1 MKHKGNIDLEGNDI
15 VDVGAIDASIN
26 VLNDVNTTEP
36 TGGSFLR
43 WDAGQGKW
51 IDEQI
56 TGTDIDWDDTTGQTI
71 EAKIDGIDINLT
83 SLNQA
88 VKQQG
93 GFTTI
98 YKVEN
103 DKTRGY
109 MEVGDTSATLGKN
122 NTTIALS
129 ENSPGIVD
137 IKVQD
142 DGVTPATVTAMRV
155 TNAASASNTPQVIVG
170 GTAAHSATTTLT
182 VSGDSYV
189 SGDLEVAG
197 TVTGVSLAGLS
208 DTNIAPAANDY
219 LRYDGANWRAVGLT
233 AFKNVAVSGQ
243 TTVAADTDMDTL
255 TLAAGTNVTITT
267 DAATD
272 TITINSTASGG
283 SSTLAGLTDTFIAT
297 PAIGEILKYDG
308 SEWTNDNFTLNEAF
322 DVNITS
328 VSDGQVLTYDSA
340 TGKWVNETPAAGGG
354 MSDLIDDLTPQLGG
368 DLDTNGKYIDMT
380 ANSASTSLVGPN
392 QYAFRFKSGG
402 VVQNTGL
409 YFNSVSGSYEF
420 LNSSSTP
427 VFGIK
432 ASTGETTVAN
442 AYTLPTA
449 DGTSGQV
456 LSTDGAGN
464 VDWSTPSGG
473 GAANPFRVASYGG
486 RQQHGTA
493 QNGKAMIASGGTLG
507 FNYYSW
513 SQDFNSAVGGLGTP
527 GTTTITGNAYK
538 IGPST
543 FKATVAGD
551 AVVRGTFLG
560 DSDVTSGTW
569 YIHVW
574 KLDSTTVS
582 NMSSGTYTSSSTGTL
597 VASASVT
604 NPTSLSNIL
613 PLSYES
619 TNGVAVTAGDMLFA
633 TVEHSATV
641 SATEYYVINLNID
654 IE

>member
-26 VLNDVNTTEP
+26 VLNDVNTTAP

-51 IDEQI
+51 IDERI

-98 YKVEN
+98 YKAEN

-155 TNAASASNTPQVIVG
+155 TNAASVSNTPQVIVG

-233 AFKNVAVSGQ
+233 SFKNVAVSGQ
-243 TTVAADTDMDTL
+243 TTVSADADMDTL

-283 SSTLAGLTDTFIAT
+283 SSTLDGLTDTFIAT

-308 SEWTNDNFTLNEAF
+308 SEWTNDNFTLNENF
-322 DVNITS
+322 DVNLAS
-328 VSDGQVLTYDSA
+328 VTDGQVLTYDSA
-340 TGKWVNETPAAGGG
+340 TSKWVNETPASVPATTD
-354 MSDLIDDLTPQLGG
+354 SLTEGTTNVYYT
-368 DLDTNGKYIDMT
+368 DTRVQTYLTSQKIRANYPTNTVTGNTSIT
-380 ANSASTSLVGPN
+380 ATYEQTMVIGNSATGITFQVSSGLARDCEILVM
-392 QYAFRFKSGG
+392 QY
-402 VVQNTGL
+402 
-409 YFNSVSGSYEF
+409 
-420 LNSSSTP
+420 
-427 VFGIK
+427 
-432 ASTGETTVAN
+432 
-442 AYTLPTA
+442 
-449 DGTSGQV
+449 
-456 LSTDGAGN
+456 GAG
-464 VDWSTPSGG
+464 D
-473 GAANPFRVASYGG
+473 
-486 RQQHGTA
+486 
-493 QNGKAMIASGGTLG
+493 I
-507 FNYYSW
+507 
-513 SQDFNSAVGGLGTP
+513 
-527 GTTTITGNAYK
+527 TITG
-538 IGPST
+538 
-543 FKATVAGD
+543 ATG
-551 AVVRGTFLG
+551 
-560 DSDVTSGTW
+560 VT
-569 YIHVW
+569 IR
-574 KLDSTTVS
+574 
-582 NMSSGTYTSSSTGTL
+582 TSSSFQ
-597 VASASVT
+597 
-604 NPTSLSNIL
+604 
-613 PLSYES
+613 
-619 TNGVAVTAGDMLFA
+619 AVTGGQYAIIGLKQIGTTDEYIV
-633 TVEHSATV
+633 TGERKSA
-641 SATEYYVINLNID
+641 
-654 IE
+654 